1 MDSNII
7 LEIIKEQNKYNTD
20 VINKIMY
27 ISDNRDSEYI
37 KKSKVNYVIYFILWG
52 VVTTYII
59 QNLFNT
65 YSSYFININEYEC
78 KNTDL
83 ILNRI

>member
-27 ISDNRDSEYI
+27 ISD
-37 KKSKVNYVIYFILWG
+37 KP
-52 VVTTYII
+52 
-59 QNLFNT
+59 
-65 YSSYFININEYEC
+65 
-78 KNTDL
+78 
-83 ILNRI
+83 